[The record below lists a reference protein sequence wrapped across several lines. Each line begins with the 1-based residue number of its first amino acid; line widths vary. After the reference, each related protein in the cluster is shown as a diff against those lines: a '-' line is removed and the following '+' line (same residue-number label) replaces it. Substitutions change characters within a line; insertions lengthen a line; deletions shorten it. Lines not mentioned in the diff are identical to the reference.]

1 LVLGEIQCAGVT
13 QGESHKRLPYF
24 RRGGSGAAVLVQIA
38 SFRGSPEGLAVGGV
52 RVSTQQ
58 REGFS
63 AEEFPRD
70 ENHPPPCGGN
80 GVSAQDVETRPPY
93 GRLD

>member
-38 SFRGSPEGLAVGGV
+38 SFRGSPEGLAVGVLGLV
-52 RVSTQQ
+52 PNRGISFF
-58 REGFS
+58 RGIL
-63 AEEFPRD
+63 A
-70 ENHPPPCGGN
+70 
-80 GVSAQDVETRPPY
+80 
-93 GRLD
+93 GR